1 MPTILRYKGY
11 RFFFYSNEGEPSEPL
26 HIHVRME
33 DRVAK
38 FWVEPAVS
46 LAESYKMKPHELSEL
61 QKVVEKNKTKIKRGW
76 YEYFGK

>member
-1 MPTILRYKGY
+1 
-11 RFFFYSNEGEPSEPL
+11 
-26 HIHVRME
+26 ME

-61 QKVVEKNKTKIKRGW
+61 QKVVEKNKTKIKRAW